1 MTVRTDEDWLAE
13 NQDEGYFAKLDSSE
27 TISSFFLT
35 IGSADPGAELTAAEH
50 APVADEAVPAKLV
63 RLTFRCFCGRLD
75 LVAEFSAL
83 AAQPEFVQAVQSYGH
98 PHAVSS
104 NTKVLNPSLGG
115 MARKGGTVT
124 AMGGQQQLDVRYHC
138 LTQVRQPLLPSSLE
152 SLGTLLR
159 CAFSFSLEP
168 CHIPMRS

>member
-50 APVADEAVPAKLV
+50 APVQDEAVPAKLV
-63 RLTFRCFCGRLD
+63 RLTFRCFCGRL
-75 LVAEFSAL
+75 VAEFSTL
-83 AAQPEFVQAVQSYGH
+83 AQPKFVQAVQSYGH

-138 LTQVRQPLLPSSLE
+138 LTQVRQPLLASSLE

-159 CAFSFSLEP
+159 CAFSSALSL

>member
-1 MTVRTDEDWLAE
+1 M
-13 NQDEGYFAKLDSSE
+13 
-27 TISSFFLT
+27 
-35 IGSADPGAELTAAEH
+35 
-50 APVADEAVPAKLV
+50 PAKLV

-75 LVAEFSAL
+75 LVAEFSPV
-83 AAQPEFVQAVQSYGH
+83 AQPEFVQAVQSYGH

-138 LTQVRQPLLPSSLE
+138 LTQVRQPLLASLE

-159 CAFSFSLEP
+159 CAFSFSLEA
-168 CHIPMRS
+168 CHVPMRS